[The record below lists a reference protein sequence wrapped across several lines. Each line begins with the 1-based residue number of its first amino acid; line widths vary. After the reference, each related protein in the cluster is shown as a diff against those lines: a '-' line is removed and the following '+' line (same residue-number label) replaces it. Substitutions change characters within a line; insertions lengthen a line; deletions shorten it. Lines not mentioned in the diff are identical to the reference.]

1 MTFRATLKSIGPAII
16 VAAVV
21 LGPGSILTSSK
32 VGAQFGW
39 MGLPVLM
46 VAIVLMIGMVALSAR
61 LGVVYDNS
69 ICDELANRLSRPAA
83 LAVAGAL
90 FLIVALFQSSNNLA
104 VVAGLEPL
112 FDAADDPL
120 GSSGLRI
127 AIVVAVNALVIFS
140 LYAMR
145 SLYTLIEKAMK
156 ILMGLMIAV
165 FLLNLATVMLAE
177 PVERV
182 MDAGPP
188 GEWLALIGMVGTT
201 FSVGGAFF
209 QAYLVKE
216 KGWGLRDWNKGTK
229 DSILGISVLGGVT
242 AVILVTSIMVFYRTP
257 QAAGLKGV
265 ADVARQLEPLFGS
278 TAKYVFAVGILA
290 GAFSSF
296 LVNALIG
303 GTVMADGLGKGRRIG
318 DRWSRHC
325 TVVALVVGMLIAI
338 AGLAKEGSTV
348 ALITVAQALTVLGIP
363 ALALALLFLGLQ
375 RDLTGQR
382 RTPRALIL
390 LAGTGTVVACFFA
403 GLTALKVW
411 NGLMG

>member
-1 MTFRATLKSIGPAII
+1 MIDFDHMC
-16 VAAVV
+16 
-21 LGPGSILTSSK
+21 
-32 VGAQFGW
+32 FGW
-39 MGLPVLM
+39 RGLD
-46 VAIVLMIGMVALSAR
+46 IV
-61 LGVVYDNS
+61 N
-69 ICDELANRLSRPAA
+69 
-83 LAVAGAL
+83 
-90 FLIVALFQSSNNLA
+90 
-104 VVAGLEPL
+104 
-112 FDAADDPL
+112 
-120 GSSGLRI
+120 
-127 AIVVAVNALVIFS
+127 
-140 LYAMR
+140 
-145 SLYTLIEKAMK
+145 
-156 ILMGLMIAV
+156 

-201 FSVGGAFF
+201 FSVAGAFF

-216 KGWGLRDWNKGTK
+216 KGWGLRDWSKGTK

-257 QAAGLKGV
+257 QAAGLKEV

-411 NGLMG
+411 NRLMG

>member
-216 KGWGLRDWNKGTK
+216 KGWGLRDWSKGTK

-257 QAAGLKGV
+257 QAAGLKEV

-325 TVVALVVGMLIAI
+325 TVLALVVGMLIAI

-411 NGLMG
+411 NRLMG